1 MLTFAQTREANEEF
15 YGARKP
21 IKIWYV
27 DVNDIVISKLIKTK
41 INSKFLTGYLDDFI
55 RPLVLLL
62 SKMK

>member
-1 MLTFAQTREANEEF
+1 MLTFFQTKVAKEEF

-21 IKIWYV
+21 IKIWYG

-41 INSKFLTGYLDDFI
+41 INSKFLTRYLDDFI

-62 SKMK
+62 CKMK